1 MMRHQ
6 ACMPTV
12 PNIVNALRFG
22 DHWTTQMLA
31 QKFRLQNSPYF
42 CVFKYAWAVKQK
54 VWNEAENRERDC
66 EARSLRTR
74 KTLRHALPIFF
85 TLYLF
90 WEKNR
95 LFAVYQKFD
104 LFQTLR
110 NNTQQHATGCAN
122 GRKFTSSLSLI
133 MLYYPYSKNTETE
146 VQ

>member
-1 MMRHQ
+1 MIKFSISIWHHDASPGRYANGPTLFIRHASAITGQ
-6 ACMPTV
+6 NKCWE
-12 PNIVNALRFG
+12 L
-22 DHWTTQMLA
+22 LA

-42 CVFKYAWAVKQK
+42 CVFKYTRGVKQK
-54 VWNEAENRERDC
+54 VWNEAENRERDY
-66 EARSLRTR
+66 ATPYRF
-74 KTLRHALPIFF
+74 I
-85 TLYLF
+85 YWF

-95 LFAVYQKFD
+95 LFCTQKFD

-146 VQ
+146 V